1 MNPYLDIDRA
11 MLGDIY
17 TSTETLDNLTVL
29 CDDFGS
35 RSPGT
40 PEERA
45 AAEFMRDR
53 LVSYGIDARLEP
65 FDYRAWERDE
75 VQIGVTAPFVADIP
89 GISLP
94 YCPPCDLTAPLVLL
108 DDGAPATFE
117 ANAERIK
124 GAVVAVSSAPPP
136 GLGRTVHRTEMFQR
150 SALAGAV
157 GFIFVGMYEGRGV
170 ETGSLDS
177 DCEALI
183 PGFSIGHEDAEFLR
197 RQERRKGAVTITM
210 RTGGRTYDT
219 TSWNV
224 VADVPGETDEFV
236 MIGSHYDGHDI
247 AQGATDPASGTVA
260 AIEAVRVLKAHA
272 GSLRC
277 GLRVILW
284 GSEEIGL
291 TGAHRD
297 MDENAELLAGMRYLL
312 NCDAAGGHGEKGV
325 IINQW
330 PDLEPLFDE
339 WAEQMGDLHYG
350 QSAHAFSDH
359 YPYLVEGLCTS
370 YIGNPRGKFSGRGW
384 GHTRFDTLDKIDI
397 RNLRAASS
405 LAARVTLRAANAAEW
420 PVSRRERAD
429 VETMMDAEAD
439 LREMGIVKKAY
450 RELYET
456 RGKSPVTTS

>member
-40 PEERA
+40 PDELS

-53 LVSYGIDARLEP
+53 LISYGLKARLEP
-65 FDYRAWERDE
+65 FEYRAWERDDVE
-75 VQIGVTAPFVADIP
+75 IRVTTPFSVDIP

-94 YCPPCDLTAPLVLL
+94 YCPPCDLTAPLLL
-108 DDGAPATFE
+108 LADGAPATFE
-117 ANAERIK
+117 ENAEKIK
-124 GAVVAVSSAPPP
+124 GAVVAVSSAPPAD
-136 GLGRTVHRTEMFQR
+136 LGRSVHRTEMFQR

-177 DCEALI
+177 DREAII
-183 PGFSIGHEDAEFLR
+183 PGFSLGHEDAEFLR
-197 RQERRKGAVTITM
+197 RQEGRKGTLTISM

-224 VADVPGETDEFV
+224 VADLPGETDEFV
-236 MIGSHYDGHDI
+236 MLGCHYDGHDI

-260 AIEAVRVLKAHA
+260 AIEAARVLKAHA
-272 GSLRC
+272 GSMRC
-277 GLRVILW
+277 GLRLILW

-297 MDENAELLAGMRYLL
+297 MDENAEMLGRMRFLL
-312 NCDAAGGHGEKGV
+312 NADAAGGHGEKGV
-325 IINQW
+325 ILNQW
-330 PDLEPLFDE
+330 PGLEPLFDE
-339 WAEQMGDLHYG
+339 WSDQMGDVPYG
-350 QSAHAFSDH
+350 QNAHAFSDH
-359 YPYLVEGLCTS
+359 YPYLLEGLCTS

-384 GHTRFDTLDKIDI
+384 GHTRYDTLDKIDI
-397 RNLRAASS
+397 RNLRSASA
-405 LAARVTLRAANAAEW
+405 LAARIILRAANVEDW
-420 PVSRRERAD
+420 PVSRRPRAE
-429 VETMMDAEAD
+429 VETMMDNEPD
-439 LREMGIVKKAY
+439 LRDMRAVK
-450 RELYET
+450 REHEELYVAS
-456 RGKSPVTTS
+456 GKSPVTV

>member
-1 MNPYLDIDRA
+1 MNPHLDIDRA
-11 MLGDIY
+11 MLGDVY

-40 PEERA
+40 PDELS

-53 LVSYGIDARLEP
+53 LISYGLEARLEP
-65 FDYRAWERDE
+65 FEFRAWERDDVE
-75 VQIGVTAPFVADIP
+75 IRVTTPFAADIP

-108 DDGAPATFE
+108 EDGAPAAFE
-117 ANAERIK
+117 ANVEKIK
-124 GAVVAVSSAPPP
+124 GAVVAVSSAPPA
-136 GLGRTVHRTEMFQR
+136 GLGRSVHRTEMVQR

-170 ETGSLDS
+170 ETGSLDN
-177 DCEALI
+177 DREAII

-197 RQERRKGAVTITM
+197 RQEGRKGPLTISM

-224 VADVPGETDEFV
+224 VADLPGETDEFV
-236 MIGSHYDGHDI
+236 MLGCHYDGHDI
-247 AQGATDPASGTVA
+247 AQGAMDPASGTVA
-260 AIEAVRVLKAHA
+260 AIEAARVLKAHA
-272 GSLRC
+272 GTMRC
-277 GLRVILW
+277 GLRLILW

-297 MDENAELLAGMRYLL
+297 MDDNAEMLGRMRYLL
-312 NCDAAGGHGEKGV
+312 NTDAAGGHGEKG
-325 IINQW
+325 IILNQW
-330 PDLEPLFDE
+330 PGLEPLFDE
-339 WAEQMGDLHYG
+339 WSDEMGDVPYR

-359 YPYLVEGLCTS
+359 YPYLLEGLCTS

-384 GHTRFDTLDKIDI
+384 GHTRYDTLDKIDI
-397 RNLRAASS
+397 RNLRSASA
-405 LAARVTLRAANAAEW
+405 LAARIILRAANVEDW
-420 PVSRRERAD
+420 PVSRRPRAE
-429 VETMMDAEAD
+429 VETMMDNEPD
-439 LREMGIVKKAY
+439 LRDMRAVK
-450 RELYET
+450 REHEEFYVAS
-456 RGKSPVTTS
+456 GKSPVTV

>member
-17 TSTETLDNLTVL
+17 TSTEPLDNLTVL

-35 RSPGT
+35 RTPGT
-40 PEERA
+40 PQERS

-53 LVSYGIDARLEP
+53 LASYGLDARLEP
-65 FDYRAWERDE
+65 FEYRAWERDE
-75 VQIGVTAPFVADIP
+75 VSISVKAPFEADIP

-108 DDGAPATFE
+108 PDGAPATFE
-117 ANAERIK
+117 ANADRIK
-124 GAVVAVSSAPPP
+124 GAVVAVSSAPPA
-136 GLGRTVHRTEMFQR
+136 GLGRTVHRTEMYQR

-157 GFIFVGMYEGRGV
+157 GFIFIGMYEGRGV

-177 DCEALI
+177 DREALI
-183 PGFSIGHEDAEFLR
+183 PGFSVGHEDAEFLR
-197 RQERRKGAVTITM
+197 RQEGRKGALTITM
-210 RTGGRTYDT
+210 RTGGRTFDT

-224 VADVPGETDEFV
+224 VADMPGETEEFV
-236 MIGSHYDGHDI
+236 LLGCHYDGHDI
-247 AQGATDPASGTVA
+247 AQGAMDPASGTVA
-260 AIEAVRVLKAHA
+260 AIEAARVLKAHA
-272 GSLRC
+272 GPMRC

-297 MDENAELLAGMRYLL
+297 VTQNGDLLTRMRFLL

-325 IINQW
+325 ILNQW
-330 PDLEPLFDE
+330 PGLEPLFDE
-339 WAEQMGDLHYG
+339 WSEQMGDLPYG

-370 YIGNPRGKFSGRGW
+370 YIGNPRGKFTGRGW
-384 GHTRFDTLDKIDI
+384 GHTRYDTLDKIDI
-397 RNLRAASS
+397 RNLHSASA
-405 LAARVTLRAANAAEW
+405 LAARVTLRAANAETW
-420 PVSRRERAD
+420 PVATRPRAD
-429 VETMMDAEAD
+429 VEAMMDDEPD
-439 LREMGIVKKAY
+439 LRDMRVVKREYA
-450 RELYET
+450 ELYT
-456 RGKSPVTTS
+456 ARGKSPVTG